1 LAAQAR
7 QLPAP
12 ATTLAHTTYCLQL
25 RLLTVVSARICE
37 ASAMR
42 DKRCACAVS
51 VASVRRIID
60 MQWMYEAR

>member
-1 LAAQAR
+1 
-7 QLPAP
+7 
-12 ATTLAHTTYCLQL
+12 
-25 RLLTVVSARICE
+25 VVSARICE